1 MTNTTVN
8 NPQLNNLQ
16 SMFNLGNQPYIK
28 GQCRQNLRFINQES
42 SNARNRFRL
51 RRAFGNRGIQYSA
64 PASGAGT
71 GTLFP
76 LNGLIQN
83 GQSSIYKWPITPFRA
98 TFNAGDAF
106 GSVNKAPWN
115 YLLHNG
121 SNQINLPNHHGAG
134 DGTHT
139 IKDESPLSGV
149 YGASASAYSGNPK
162 FVYEGSDYTKFKKLQ
177 AINRNYNDITF
188 GGDQHSGSQQAY
200 RRVIV

>member
-1 MTNTTVN
+1 MSNTNSN
-8 NPQLNNLQ
+8 NPVLNTLQ
-16 SMFNLGNQPYIK
+16 SMFNLGDQPKIP
-28 GQCRQNLRFINQES
+28 GQCKQNLRFINQES

-51 RRAFGNRGIQYSA
+51 RRAFGNNIIKSK
-64 PASGAGT
+64 S
-71 GTLFP
+71 
-76 LNGLIQN
+76 N
-83 GQSSIYKWPITPFRA
+83 SIKDILPVNTSKYPITPFRA
-98 TFNAGDAF
+98 TFNAGDTF

-115 YLLHNG
+115 LLLHNG

-139 IKDESPLSGV
+139 IKTKDPLKGV
-149 YGASASAYSGNPK
+149 YGGSASAYSGNPK

-200 RRVIV
+200 RRVIR